1 MKTLFAA
8 ILVALSVSTSTGSF
22 AAAKPINIK
31 QTETGIPASVTFAQV
46 EKSKLDVIAEKVANA
61 PMSIRLTDA
70 TGKTIAT
77 KTLSQRETATRVRFD
92 LANLADGVYHV
103 KVRDGQNTQVQK
115 FELKT
120 ATPSLTT
127 YQDLAIL

>member
-1 MKTLFAA
+1 MKTLFAT
-8 ILVALSVSTSTGSF
+8 ILVALTLSTSSASF
-22 AAAKPINIK
+22 AAAKPIYK
-31 QTETGIPASVTFAQV
+31 SQTETGIPASVTFAQV
-46 EKSKLDVIAEKVANA
+46 EKSKLDVIVEKVANA

-77 KTLSQRETATRVRFD
+77 KTLSQRESATRVRFD

-103 KVRDGQNTQVQK
+103 KVKDGQSTQMQK

-120 ATPSLTT
+120 AEPVLAT
-127 YQDLAIL
+127 YKDVAIL